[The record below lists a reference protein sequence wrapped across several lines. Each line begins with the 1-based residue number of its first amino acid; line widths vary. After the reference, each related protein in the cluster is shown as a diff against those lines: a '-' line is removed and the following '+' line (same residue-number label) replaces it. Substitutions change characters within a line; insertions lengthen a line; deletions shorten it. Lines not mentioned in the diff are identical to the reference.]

1 MVKNL
6 IEDMRCRADL
16 AERQL
21 TKAPARNRRSAPV
34 RLRAIPNLPPPEPLT
49 DDETTEM
56 MRLLICLAGVEVGRG
71 LS

>member
-6 IEDMRCRADL
+6 IEDMRCCADL
-16 AERQL
+16 AERRL
-21 TKAPARNRRSAPV
+21 TRNTRSAPV

-56 MRLLICLAGVEVGRG
+56 MRLLIRLAGVGVGRG

>member
-34 RLRAIPNLPPPEPLT
+34 RLRAIPNLPPEPLT

-56 MRLLICLAGVEVGRG
+56 MRLLIRLAGVGAGRG